1 MLKIQNAFTEAKDLS
16 NKIFKKSETPFEKKK
31 KNLFSK
37 FFTSFF
43 FQRVKAFTKVT
54 YLKY

>member
-1 MLKIQNAFTEAKDLS
+1 MRLQKLKIYQIQN
-16 NKIFKKSETPFEKKK
+16 FKKSETPFEKKK
-31 KNLFSK
+31 IKLIFEI
-37 FFTSFF
+37 FYFIF

>member
-1 MLKIQNAFTEAKDLS
+1 MRLQKLKIYQIQN
-16 NKIFKKSETPFEKKK
+16 FKKSEKPFEKKK
-31 KNLFSK
+31 LNLFSK

-43 FQRVKAFTKVT
+43 FQKVKAFTKVT